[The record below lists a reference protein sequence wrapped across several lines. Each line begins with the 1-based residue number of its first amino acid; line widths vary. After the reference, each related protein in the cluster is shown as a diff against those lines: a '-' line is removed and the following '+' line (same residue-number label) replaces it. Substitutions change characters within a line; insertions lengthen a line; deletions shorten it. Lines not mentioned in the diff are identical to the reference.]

1 MYGFAINRAGAYY
14 VVCVG
19 VCSCAD
25 LIYAPTTAELLAAT
39 MAGLERR

>member
-25 LIYAPTTAELLAAT
+25 LIYAPTTAELLLLLWL
-39 MAGLERR
+39 G